1 MDKPTFI
8 KSEQYITDSDYFEWI
23 TSIKQRLQ
31 KSQIKAAMRVNQAVI
46 EFNWSLGRDIVQM
59 KAEQKWGSGVIK
71 QLSLDLRNIF
81 PGQTGFS
88 LSNIKYIV
96 QWHSFYYEWVIISQQ
111 LVGQLEKQQGFV
123 EELPM
128 PDKFGFVPWG
138 HHIEIISKCKTT
150 DEALFYID
158 KTIEGNWS
166 RRYLVD
172 SIKNGLYQH
181 QGSAVTNF
189 ADKLPFPQG
198 KLATEILK
206 DPYNFDFLTMQRDYD
221 EKQLEAALTKNITR
235 FLLELGRGFAYVGRQ
250 MELRMPNGKSFFP
263 DMIFYHIRLKCY
275 IVIELK
281 VVDFI
286 PEFAGKLNFYV
297 TAADKLLRGEGDN
310 PSIGL
315 LLCKSKDK
323 TIVEWSFEDINKP
336 LGVASYELQNVI
348 DKTYV
353 ETLLSSNDIKKAV
366 DDNCNEV
373 KS

>member
-8 KSEQYITDSDYFEWI
+8 HNGKHITDSDYLEWI
-23 TSIKQRLQ
+23 DSIKRRLQ
-31 KSQIKAAMRVNQAVI
+31 QSQIKAAVQVNRALM

-71 QLSLDLRNIF
+71 QLSLDLRAVF
-81 PGQTGFS
+81 PNQTGFS

-96 QWHSFYYEWVIISQQ
+96 RWYSFYDEGIAIGQQ
-111 LVGQLEKQQGFV
+111 VVDQLEKQQQDV
-123 EELPM
+123 TERPM

-150 DEALFYID
+150 EEALFYID

-172 SIKNGLYQH
+172 SIKSGLYRH
-181 QGSAVTNF
+181 QGSALTNF
-189 ADKLPFPQG
+189 ADKLPLPQS

-206 DPYNFDFLTMQRDYD
+206 DPYNFDFLTMQKDYD
-221 EKQLEAALTKNITR
+221 EKQLEMALAKNVTH
-235 FLLELGRGFAYVGRQ
+235 FLLELGKGFAYVGRQ

-263 DMIFYHIRLKCY
+263 DMIFYHIRLRCY
-275 IVIELK
+275 VVIELK

-286 PEFAGKLNFYV
+286 PEFAGKLNFYL

-315 LLCKSKDK
+315 LICKSKDK
-323 TIVEWSFEDINKP
+323 TIVEWSFEGISKP

-348 DKTYV
+348 EKTYA
-353 ETLLSSNDIKKAV
+353 ETLPSSNDIEKAV
-366 DDNCNEV
+366 DDDCNEV
-373 KS
+373 K